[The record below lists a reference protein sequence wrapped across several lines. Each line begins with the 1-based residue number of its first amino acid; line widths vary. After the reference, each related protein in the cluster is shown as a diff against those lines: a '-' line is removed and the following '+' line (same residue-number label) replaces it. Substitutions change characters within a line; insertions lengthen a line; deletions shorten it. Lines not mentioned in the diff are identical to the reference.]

1 MLQLLHHPFL
11 VPLHFAFKDFVS
23 AYLVMTCGMGG
34 SVDSFLALSSEGS
47 ELRKNAKASKF
58 RELGEEGVR
67 FVAANVVLGLEH
79 LHSHNILY
87 RDLKP

>member
-1 MLQLLHHPFL
+1 M
-11 VPLHFAFKDFVS
+11 
-23 AYLVMTCGMGG
+23 
-34 SVDSFLALSSEGS
+34 DSFLALSSEGS